1 MENSNNTAENEN
13 VIPKN
18 ETEVEKAL
26 RERSL
31 EEIIKFGS
39 GAKSYFTEFLDF
51 IRTQGVIGFATGF
64 ILGGAVSTLV
74 KSFIENLVNPV
85 LGVLLGRA
93 RDLSDSF
100 IPFFGAQIMYGKF
113 VNDFISFVVLAA
125 VVYFGIKKIGL
136 EKLDK
141 PKK

>member
-1 MENSNNTAENEN
+1 MDENTNQNEIQKIN
-13 VIPKN
+13 LKLKSL
-18 ETEVEKAL
+18 EKA
-26 RERSL
+26 RN
-31 EEIIKFGS
+31 FGS
-39 GAKSYFTEFLDF
+39 GAKTYFSEFIDF
-51 IRTQGVIGFATGF
+51 IRTQGVVGFATGF

-93 RDLSDSF
+93 RDLSDSYL
-100 IPFFGAQIMYGKF
+100 PFFGAQIMYGKF
-113 VNDFISFVVLAA
+113 VNDLISFIVLAA

-141 PKK
+141 PKQ

>member
-1 MENSNNTAENEN
+1 MDNTNNTQENKNIIPENET
-13 VIPKN
+13 KA
-18 ETEVEKAL
+18 EKDL
-26 RERSL
+26 RERGI
-31 EEIIKFGS
+31 EGVIKFGS

-51 IRTQGVIGFATGF
+51 IRTQGVVGFATGF

-93 RDLSDSF
+93 RDLSASY

>member
-1 MENSNNTAENEN
+1 MENNINNQEENYRSNLGGMG
-13 VIPKN
+13 K
-18 ETEVEKAL
+18 EVV
-26 RERSL
+26 
-31 EEIIKFGS
+31 IKFGS
-39 GAKSYFTEFLDF
+39 GAKSYFTEFVDF

-100 IPFFGAQIMYGKF
+100 IPFFGAQIMYGQF
-113 VNDFISFVVLAA
+113 LNDLIAFIVLAA

-136 EKLDK
+136 SKLDK
-141 PKK
+141 PKDPK

>member
-1 MENSNNTAENEN
+1 MENTNITPENEN

-18 ETEVEKAL
+18 ETKAEKAL
-26 RERSL
+26 RERGV

-93 RDLSDSF
+93 RDLSAAYL
-100 IPFFGAQIMYGKF
+100 PFFGSQIMYGKF
-113 VNDFISFVVLAA
+113 LNDLISFFVLAA

-136 EKLDK
+136 EKIDK

>member
-1 MENSNNTAENEN
+1 MENQEDINRQEENRKLN
-13 VIPKN
+13 LGK
-18 ETEVEKAL
+18 TGKEVV
-26 RERSL
+26 
-31 EEIIKFGS
+31 IKFGS
-39 GAKSYFTEFLDF
+39 GAKSYFAEFVDF
-51 IRTQGVIGFATGF
+51 IRTQGVIGFAVGF

-93 RDLSDSF
+93 RDLSDAF
-100 IPFFGAQIMYGKF
+100 LPFFGSQIMYGKF
-113 VNDFISFVVLAA
+113 LNDVISFIVLAA

-136 EKLDK
+136 DRLDK